1 MRMVGASVRKLPV
14 QSFSHQFRR
23 SDVTNAR
30 ADVMFVSKAFYL
42 EQQKSVKSVGKSLEQ
57 QKMVGWATNS
67 RSSKTVD
74 WSSRAIDSRSAMVAV
89 MEECRP

>member
-1 MRMVGASVRKLPV
+1 M
-14 QSFSHQFRR
+14 
-23 SDVTNAR
+23 TNVH
-30 ADVMFVSKAFYL
+30 ADVMFVSL

>member
-1 MRMVGASVRKLPV
+1 MRKLPV
-14 QSFSHQFRR
+14 QSFSHQFCR

-74 WSSRAIDSRSAMVAV
+74 WSSKAIESRSAMATT
-89 MEECRP
+89 MEKCRP

>member
-1 MRMVGASVRKLPV
+1 MRKFLV
-14 QSFSHQFRR
+14 QSFSHQLRR

-30 ADVMFVSKAFYL
+30 ANVMFVSKAFYL
-42 EQQKSVKSVGKSLEQ
+42 EQKKSVKSVGKSLEQ
-57 QKMVGWATNS
+57 QKMVGWTTNS

-74 WSSRAIDSRSAMVAV
+74 WSSTAIDSRSAMVAA

>member
-14 QSFSHQFRR
+14 QSFSNKLRR

-30 ADVMFVSKAFYL
+30 ADVMFVSL

-74 WSSRAIDSRSAMVAV
+74 WSSRAIDLRSAMVAV

>member
-1 MRMVGASVRKLPV
+1 MRMVGAIVRKLPASV
-14 QSFSHQFRR
+14 THQLRR

-30 ADVMFVSKAFYL
+30 ADVIFVSL
-42 EQQKSVKSVGKSLEQ
+42 EQQKSVKSVGKSLEH

-89 MEECRP
+89 MEECRS

>member
-1 MRMVGASVRKLPV
+1 MRLVDASVRKLPV
-14 QSFSHQFRR
+14 QSFSHQLRR

-30 ADVMFVSKAFYL
+30 ADVMFVSL
-42 EQQKSVKSVGKSLEQ
+42 EQQKSVKSVGKSLGQ

-74 WSSRAIDSRSAMVAV
+74 WSSRAIDSRSAMVAA
-89 MEECRP
+89 MEECKP